1 VRSAHPLLELQ
12 RQVGNRATVQ
22 LVETLSTAPESD
34 AVGEASS
41 HRSLSAASG
50 GHPLSPELG
59 LSLGFPGLVTGGV
72 VVHDDM
78 KADEAANALGA
89 LAVTAGSHVYF
100 AAGQYQPRSVAG
112 RRLIAHELAHVVQ
125 QKGVGAAQVSPPLTN
140 RRWELEANAVADAA
154 EKGQRLP
161 PVTPD
166 PRGVVALQEKST
178 TTIKSHA
185 HAPKVLD
192 GMTMIASQ
200 YPHLAAVLTAHQI
213 AQVQR
218 VLDARAKLKRLGE
231 EAAPLEQ
238 SVLSED
244 VPKWERIQ
252 AQSSAQRDVLR
263 DEATLVIPT
272 QLLLADDVRHGT
284 RDSAQEQAFRQQL
297 FAEMTAHPVLVTLT
311 NASDTQLK
319 FEFRWGPGR
328 WALSNQG
335 GMIRFEDLMRV
346 EALNVAYQERLLKR
360 EVEVLGE
367 MEQLAY
373 EGLSPEGRLE
383 VLIKQD
389 DLEFDPAVLDPA
401 GHALVDVAALRS
413 AYTNG
418 NEEIYEVAK
427 MLLDKGRSI
436 DEVADWAVEA
446 RNVLKQQIRDEG
458 PRILKVLAEARNM
471 REYGNPFG
479 PSGEQLRAGG
489 RSSEGVIEGVVRSNP
504 GITRWAGRLRI
515 AGKIMIWL
523 DVAIASYKVVTA
535 PKGET
540 MKVIVE
546 ELGAIGS
553 AVAGAAVGAK
563 GGGFVGGVIGALGG
577 PETIPVGI
585 GVGEVVGGI
594 GGAVVGAVKGRK
606 AAQWLAKK
614 LFPPAET
621 RFEGEFH

>member
-1 VRSAHPLLELQ
+1 VFE
-12 RQVGNRATVQ
+12 
-22 LVETLSTAPESD
+22 
-34 AVGEASS
+34 
-41 HRSLSAASG
+41 
-50 GHPLSPELG
+50 
-59 LSLGFPGLVTGGV
+59 
-72 VVHDDM
+72 
-78 KADEAANALGA
+78 
-89 LAVTAGSHVYF
+89 
-100 AAGQYQPRSVAG
+100 
-112 RRLIAHELAHVVQ
+112 
-125 QKGVGAAQVSPPLTN
+125 
-140 RRWELEANAVADAA
+140 
-154 EKGQRLP
+154 
-161 PVTPD
+161 
-166 PRGVVALQEKST
+166 
-178 TTIKSHA
+178 
-185 HAPKVLD
+185 
-192 GMTMIASQ
+192 
-200 YPHLAAVLTAHQI
+200 
-213 AQVQR
+213 
-218 VLDARAKLKRLGE
+218 ARAKLKRIGE
-231 EAAPLEQ
+231 QEALFGKGL
-238 SVLSED
+238 LSDED
-244 VPKWERIQ
+244 IPKWARLQ
-252 AQSSAQRDVLR
+252 AQRSAQDDVMR
-263 DEATLVIPT
+263 EGGILVVPT
-272 QLLLADDVRHGT
+272 ELLLADNVRRGT

-297 FAEMTAHPVLVTLT
+297 FAQLSAYPVLVTLANT
-311 NASDTQLK
+311 SDTQLR
-319 FEFRWGPGR
+319 FEFRWGPRGMEVP
-328 WALSNQG
+328 NQG
-335 GMIRFEDLMRV
+335 GLIRFEDLLEIQSV
-346 EALNVAYQERLLKR
+346 NVAYLEALLNRKA
-360 EVEVLGE
+360 EVLGE
-367 MEQLAY
+367 MEKLQY

-383 VLIKQD
+383 LLIKQD

-401 GHALVDVAALRS
+401 GHELVDIAALRS
-413 AYTNG
+413 AYTKG

-427 MLLDKGRSI
+427 TLLDKGRSI

-458 PRILKVLAEARNM
+458 PRILKVIAEARNM
-471 REYGNPFG
+471 REYANPFG

-489 RSSEGVIEGVVRSNP
+489 RSSEGIIEGVVRSNP

-553 AVAGAAVGAK
+553 AIAGAAVGAK